1 MTVKSQSHVH
11 EYTSL
16 QAETVSVLENLLE
29 FVQGIPAP
37 DDDGSI
43 HGIDYGHLGSLQ
55 QLHKLLGEASQI
67 ADEFWS

>member
-1 MTVKSQSHVH
+1 MSIKSQHHVH

-16 QAETVSVLENLLE
+16 QAETMSALENLLE
-29 FVQGIPAP
+29 FVQDIPAP
-37 DDDGSI
+37 DEDGSI

-55 QLHKLLGEASQI
+55 QLHKLLGEASNI